1 MHAAPRASL
10 LLSQALQALP
20 LGHPHRVS
28 EDGKW
33 GREVASLIEGST
45 RASTHSCH
53 FPVQPMGCLPISLHS
68 SSSSSSSGELSNS
81 QINSRQD
88 LPELDLNSKINPQT
102 PSRTKI
108 GDFIY

>member
-1 MHAAPRASL
+1 
-10 LLSQALQALP
+10 
-20 LGHPHRVS
+20 
-28 EDGKW
+28 
-33 GREVASLIEGST
+33 
-45 RASTHSCH
+45 
-53 FPVQPMGCLPISLHS
+53 MGCLPISLHS